1 MLPFAI
7 VVTRIYIFFVTYTT
21 EGEDYQG
28 FTQEIEFPSASTMTV
43 SVMLTGDS
51 VVEGSEW
58 FIGHLRGTTN
68 NGVILTT
75 ESINITILDDDSE
88 LLDIYGCVFTVLLLS
103 ACIKK

>member
-1 MLPFAI
+1 M
-7 VVTRIYIFFVTYTT
+7 TYTT

-28 FTQEIEFPSASTMTV
+28 LTQEIEFTSASTMTV

-58 FIGHLRGTTN
+58 FVGHLRGTTN

-88 LLDIYGCVFTVLLLS
+88 LLDIHMAVFL
-103 ACIKK
+103 